1 MAEIVFQICQKFH
14 GILIELKRERNAFV
28 FAKFGMYKKMN
39 VLPIMYG
46 TFLLHVINSRLK
58 KSLSFRQRAEP
69 QSMLPLTESELTSPA
84 PVHGIPFWGKPFYIC
99 ETSSPYYDGMPY
111 VSWKLM
117 GKHPKEVTTRKL
129 SWSRKTS
136 KVYFLHLNL

>member
-28 FAKFGMYKKMN
+28 FAKFGMYKKMK

-84 PVHGIPFWGKPFYIC
+84 PVHGIPF
-99 ETSSPYYDGMPY
+99 
-111 VSWKLM
+111 
-117 GKHPKEVTTRKL
+117 
-129 SWSRKTS
+129 
-136 KVYFLHLNL
+136 